1 MKTQAYILAGLIMG
15 LAACAGL
22 AQAGEVEVQAGM
34 KAGVNFSTS
43 TGADA
48 GMDQSI
54 TGIIGGGF
62 VSINLS
68 KWVSLQ
74 PEIIFSQKGSKVD
87 TRRVFVY
94 SPTDS
99 VIQDGTFTNKLP
111 YVEFP
116 LLFKVNI
123 ANESDFLPSLYVGP
137 SFGFRAS
144 PTIKFEGTV
153 TDSSGTRDFEA
164 KESASDVIKG
174 TDVGLVIGGSL
185 AIESGGGLVFVE
197 ARYTKGLN
205 SYYIDEA
212 NVELKNSVISVMLG
226 LLF

>member
-1 MKTQAYILAGLIMG
+1 MCLWLSGIVVR
-15 LAACAGL
+15 
-22 AQAGEVEVQAGM
+22 AGEVEVQAGM

-48 GMDQSI
+48 GNDQSI

-68 KWVSLQ
+68 KWISLQ
-74 PEIIFSQKGSKVD
+74 PEIIFSQKGSKFD
-87 TRRVFVY
+87 ARRVFVN

-99 VIQDGTFTNKLP
+99 VIQDGTFTSKLP

-116 LLFKVNI
+116 LLLRFNI
-123 ANESDFLPSLYVGP
+123 VNESDFLPSLFAGP

-144 PTIKFEGTV
+144 PTIAFEGTL
-153 TDSSGTRDFEA
+153 TDSSGTRPFET
-164 KESASDVIKG
+164 KESASDAIKG
-174 TDVGLVIGGSL
+174 TDIGLVVGGSL

-197 ARYTKGLN
+197 VRYTKGLN
-205 SYYIDEA
+205 SYYVDEA
-212 NVELKNSVISVMLG
+212 EVELKNSVVSVMLG
-226 LLF
+226 LSF